1 MLIATS
7 LLCSLDDFM
16 RNDGAVGFGDFIFF
30 NFARDDLFNLVLEP
44 ESDFGDIVSGNGG
57 LNDVIPI

>member
-1 MLIATS
+1 M
-7 LLCSLDDFM
+7 CSLDDFVCD
-16 RNDGAVGFGDFIFF
+16 DGAVGFGDFVFF

-44 ESDFGDIVSGNGG
+44 ESNLGDVDSGNGG